1 MKSTTTPFIGFALLL
16 LIAACNSSTP
26 THTSTWQ
33 PPAPGTTIDS
43 ISEPITDDSLNT
55 FSATIKIIADS
66 NSATG
71 IYEIETEYGPNYA
84 INKFS
89 LPKGMTNAAPVLRKT
104 EKPFTYII
112 GFLIPGDTTF
122 NDYYQVSLS
131 KNTTQMQY
139 IKSYYFTNEN

>member
-1 MKSTTTPFIGFALLL
+1 MKFNTSCCNFAVLLL
-16 LIAACNSSTP
+16 LIAACDSSTP
-26 THTSTWQ
+26 THTTTWQ

-55 FSATIKIIADS
+55 FSATVKIIADS
-66 NSATG
+66 NSAAG

-104 EKPFTYII
+104 DKPFTYII

-122 NDYYQVSLS
+122 NDYYQVSLN

-139 IKSYYFTNEN
+139 IKSYYFNNEN